1 MLGLNKL
8 PEGYKKREINEHK
21 QLKNILQAPDKW
33 DWRDQGA
40 VTPVK
45 NQGACGSCWAF
56 SVIAGIE
63 GSFFQEVGTLT
74 EFSEQNIMDCVR
86 NGINNGCNGGH
97 YVPAWDYMKKMK
109 QGFALMKDYPY
120 TGKDET
126 CRNFTEVG
134 FVNDWSLYN
143 VDAARLRTILSMFV
157 VAVAIEAE
165 NDLFRAYSGGVITKD
180 CGTNLDHAVT
190 AVGYGTDDNGQEYF
204 IVKNSW
210 GTSWGEQGYVRIAPD
225 QCGITLYPA
234 IVEIEQQI

>member
-1 MLGLNKL
+1 M
-8 PEGYKKREINEHK
+8 
-21 QLKNILQAPDKW
+21 
-33 DWRDQGA
+33 
-40 VTPVK
+40 
-45 NQGACGSCWAF
+45 
-56 SVIAGIE
+56 
-63 GSFFQEVGTLT
+63 
-74 EFSEQNIMDCVR
+74 
-86 NGINNGCNGGH
+86 
-97 YVPAWDYMKKMK
+97 PAWDYMKKMK

-126 CRNFTEVG
+126 CRKFTEVG

-143 VDAARLRTILSMFV
+143 VDAAKLRTILSMFV